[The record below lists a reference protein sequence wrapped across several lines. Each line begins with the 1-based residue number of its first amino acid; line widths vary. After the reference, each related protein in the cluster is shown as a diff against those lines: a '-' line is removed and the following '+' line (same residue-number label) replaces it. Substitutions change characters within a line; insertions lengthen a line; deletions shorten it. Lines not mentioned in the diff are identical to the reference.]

1 MLPDNRHSDFSLP
14 PQEMSLTKASK
25 KCHEAHQLSQPD
37 SPQEQDRRK
46 ETAFIRLYGELAG

>member
-1 MLPDNRHSDFSLP
+1 MHANF
-14 PQEMSLTKASK
+14 QEMSLTKASK

-46 ETAFIRLYGELAG
+46 ETAFIRLYGDLAG